1 MFGLDSLLVA
11 VLGGLA
17 QGIIGRA
24 RDMLRQRDDRR
35 GFAERQQL
43 LSTLRREEQKLQSEQ
58 RRAEREVQGMLAE
71 RQARRDHGRAVEL
84 VKFEA
89 LASLQQQRAAMR
101 EAQTPFQFDRAEVR
115 RVLDEKLRAGPPVLL
130 IAPFFDDARSGP
142 QFDVALRRT
151 WESLPWSDNLT
162 SLAGLFRRPLQQAD
176 VDLMMIGDALQ
187 GRPAVLIHGDIQ
199 AGRRVWTSLLGF
211 GLISGGPDDLL
222 KVNLPKLHLPETAAG
237 GDELLA
243 FQDQLAELC
252 GTVAGVFG
260 DWYHLLRSGRA
271 PQVHRQCRDDAVRR
285 SLGAA
290 LAGAYD
296 VAAAKGRLGQEEA
309 SLGQAR
315 VLAESGLGHAAAALA
330 GAVPRAAIAGNRA
343 LRDGWAG
350 IEELTGHD
358 LHLPPSAPAGTAR
371 DPHRPSGGAAE
382 AGSGDATGAG
392 RDPHHPPAGAGR
404 DPFQPPTGAA
414 ETDRKKAER
423 AADFFLG

>member
-11 VLGGLA
+11 VLGGLT

-24 RDMLRQRDDRR
+24 RDIMRSRDDRR
-35 GFAERQQL
+35 AFAERQQL

-58 RRAEREVQGMLAE
+58 RRAEREVQSMLAE

-89 LASLQQQRAAMR
+89 MATVHKQRAAMR
-101 EAQTPFQFDRAEVR
+101 EARTPFEFDRDEVR
-115 RVLDEKLRAGPPVLL
+115 RVLDEKLRGGQPVLL
-130 IAPFFDDARSGP
+130 IAPFFDDAQQGP

-151 WESLPWSDNLT
+151 WDSLPWNDSLAI
-162 SLAGLFRRPLQQAD
+162 LAGLFRRPLQQAD
-176 VDLMMIGDALQ
+176 VDLMTIRDALQ

-211 GLISGGPDDLL
+211 GLTSGGPDDLL
-222 KVNLPKLHLPETAAG
+222 KVNLPKLNLPDPGSG

-260 DWYHLLRSGRA
+260 DWYHLLRSGR
-271 PQVHRQCRDDAVRR
+271 PPRVHLQCEDEAVRR

-296 VAAAKGRLGQEEA
+296 LAAAGGRLGQEEA

-315 VLAESGLGHAAAALA
+315 VLAESGLSNAAVAMA
-330 GAVPRAAIAGNRA
+330 GTVPRAAIAGNQA

-350 IEELTGHD
+350 IEELTGRD
-358 LHLPPSAPAGTAR
+358 LRLPPSG
-371 DPHRPSGGAAE
+371 
-382 AGSGDATGAG
+382 
-392 RDPHHPPAGAGR
+392 
-404 DPFQPPTGAA
+404 PTD
-414 ETDRKKAER
+414 TDRTKAER